1 MQQLQQT
8 ARASH
13 GWASDSLEGSPRA
26 APPSAG
32 TAPIPVVSMELVSSL
47 EAYFPAGSPVVHLLK
62 APAAFPAAEA
72 DHLGGRGHFEEGS
85 EVVGVGSCGCWV
97 LSHLPP
103 LKKNVGEQSIRQP
116 GQLDLLLPKARWRTR
131 LSEDSRPD
139 PRGPCQL
146 CSADWKGWVCS
157 ILCYLRGRV
166 RDSRFCPSPMQA
178 TIALFTDG
186 TVAVE
191 VSLSLALIQWPFLTD
206 ISLAW
211 AAASIFDPLSAE
223 AGTDPSTAA
232 ATTAAESILR
242 NSELAPWLYFNCIL
256 RDSQLFVPVADPV
269 RPPVP
274 SRWSSRARMGPVQNH
289 DVSYTG

>member
-1 MQQLQQT
+1 
-8 ARASH
+8 
-13 GWASDSLEGSPRA
+13 
-26 APPSAG
+26 
-32 TAPIPVVSMELVSSL
+32 
-47 EAYFPAGSPVVHLLK
+47 
-62 APAAFPAAEA
+62 
-72 DHLGGRGHFEEGS
+72 
-85 EVVGVGSCGCWV
+85 
-97 LSHLPP
+97 
-103 LKKNVGEQSIRQP
+103 
-116 GQLDLLLPKARWRTR
+116 
-131 LSEDSRPD
+131 
-139 PRGPCQL
+139 
-146 CSADWKGWVCS
+146 
-157 ILCYLRGRV
+157 
-166 RDSRFCPSPMQA
+166 MQA

-274 SRWSSRARMGPVQNH
+274 ICWSRVMPQMDWMLPNSGGGVHVTKCVTVTCGNQTYLRSRLQGFW
-289 DVSYTG
+289 